1 MGVHGILPLTEGVL
15 MRDWK
20 GFCHRCGKPSSV
32 HIMSMYNEQLICM
45 VCKEAEKKRP
55 DYHQAVEKDIAE
67 YKARN
72 PEAFGKK
79 RVRFPWSVVPT
90 TRQEEP

>member
-1 MGVHGILPLTEGVL
+1 